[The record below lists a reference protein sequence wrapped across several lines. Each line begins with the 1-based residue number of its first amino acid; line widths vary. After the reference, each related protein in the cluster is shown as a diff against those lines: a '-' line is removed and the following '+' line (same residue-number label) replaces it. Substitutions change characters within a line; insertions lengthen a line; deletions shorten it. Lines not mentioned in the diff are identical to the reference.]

1 MLHATIL
8 AMPGPFH
15 RSNIK
20 IQIMDHEAAIFNP
33 LVELRLMHA
42 TKIQRM
48 KPAHVDW
55 QETVTHEFLNKI
67 KGS

>member
-48 KPAHVDW
+48 KPAHVD
-55 QETVTHEFLNKI
+55 
-67 KGS
+67 